1 MTPIDTQAAS
11 EAASRQL
18 LPREQRRESILRAA
32 ARAFARAGYAA
43 TSMEDV
49 AAEAG
54 ITRLI
59 VYRHFASKEDL
70 YRAVLDGI
78 STRLRDEFDA
88 QLQERRLGFTSRAM
102 LEVARAE
109 PDAVRLLWVH
119 AVREPEFV
127 DYALRQ
133 RQDAVDVAN
142 DLIGDHIADP
152 AVKTWIAE
160 TIVHYLVAG
169 VLSWLDHGD
178 PARDEEFI
186 DLATRGLVGMF
197 TAWVE
202 EPGEPGQP

>member
-1 MTPIDTQAAS
+1 VTQT
-11 EAASRQL
+11 EPRQL
-18 LPREQRRESILRAA
+18 LPREERRESILRGA
-32 ARAFARAGYAA
+32 ARAFARTGYAA

-49 AAEAG
+49 ATEAG

-59 VYRHFASKEDL
+59 VYRHFDSKEEL

-78 STRLRDEFDA
+78 STRLRGEFEA
-88 QLQERRLGFTSRAM
+88 QMNEGRQGFTSRAM
-102 LEVARAE
+102 LDVARAE

-142 DLIGDHIADP
+142 ELIGDHIGDP
-152 AVKTWIAE
+152 VVKKWIAE

-178 PARDEEFI
+178 PARDDDFVQ
-186 DLATRGLVGMF
+186 LATDGLIGMF
-197 TAWVE
+197 MAWVDE
-202 EPGEPGQP
+202 REVAAQS